1 LQEKENSMRFLFTI
15 AFLSI
20 VTTTRGFTVGTTR
33 ASVVKAPGLAML
45 PSNKNANHARHK
57 SLRPPK
63 TSSFY
68 PFDESSTTSTKRP
81 TTSGVSLQAKPGP
94 NAEAEDGSAGVRQL
108 LGLKGASAESNIWKI
123 RLQLTKPVTW
133 IPLVWGVMC
142 GAAASGN
149 YHWIWNP
156 LDPND
161 RNVMLGLEDALKGF
175 VAMILAGPFL
185 TGYTQTINDW
195 YDREIDAINEP
206 YRPIPSGAISE
217 GEVIAQIWILLLGG
231 LGIAY
236 GLDVWAG
243 HETPTV
249 LLLSIFGSFISYIYS
264 APPLKLKQ
272 NGWAGNYALGASYI
286 SLPWWCGQ
294 AVFGTLDKPVY
305 FILPILYSIAGLGIA
320 IVNDFKSIE
329 GDRALGL
336 QSLPVAFGIDKAKWI
351 CAGSVTLTQ
360 LGVAAYLQ
368 TLGESLYAGILIAL
382 ILPQMYFQATLL
394 LPDPVENDVKYQASA
409 QPFLVFGIL
418 ATALCIGHHDFS
430 V

>member
-1 LQEKENSMRFLFTI
+1 
-15 AFLSI
+15 
-20 VTTTRGFTVGTTR
+20 
-33 ASVVKAPGLAML
+33 
-45 PSNKNANHARHK
+45 
-57 SLRPPK
+57 
-63 TSSFY
+63 
-68 PFDESSTTSTKRP
+68 
-81 TTSGVSLQAKPGP
+81 
-94 NAEAEDGSAGVRQL
+94 
-108 LGLKGASAESNIWKI
+108 
-123 RLQLTKPVTW
+123 
-133 IPLVWGVMC
+133 
-142 GAAASGN
+142 
-149 YHWIWNP
+149 
-156 LDPND
+156 
-161 RNVMLGLEDALKGF
+161 
-175 VAMILAGPFL
+175 
-185 TGYTQTINDW
+185 
-195 YDREIDAINEP
+195 
-206 YRPIPSGAISE
+206 
-217 GEVIAQIWILLLGG
+217 LLLGG

>member
-1 LQEKENSMRFLFTI
+1 MKSLLLAPLLVTPTVL
-15 AFLSI
+15 AFSPAPRSFAGLS
-20 VTTTRGFTVGTTR
+20 TQHQ
-33 ASVVKAPGLAML
+33 SSLSML
-45 PSNKNANHARHK
+45 PTNSNDEDR
-57 SLRPPK
+57 
-63 TSSFY
+63 TYY
-68 PFDESSTTSTKRP
+68 PVPFNTESSTSRLGALPPKSNEEVT
-81 TTSGVSLQAKPGP
+81 
-94 NAEAEDGSAGVRQL
+94 DGSADARQL
-108 LGLKGASAESNIWKI
+108 LGLKGASETDDIWKI

-156 LDPND
+156 FDPND
-161 RNVMLGLEDALKGF
+161 RNVMLGLEDTAKGF

-217 GEVIAQIWILLLGG
+217 GQVIFQIWALFLGG

-236 GLDVWAG
+236 GLDVWSG
-243 HETPTV
+243 HDFPTV
-249 LLLSIFGSFISYIYS
+249 LALSVFGSFIAYIYS

-272 NGWAGNYALGASYI
+272 NGWAGSFALGCSYI

-294 AVFGTLDKPVY
+294 AVFGSLDRPVY
-305 FILPILYSIAGLGIA
+305 FILPVLYSIAGLGIA
-320 IVNDFKSIE
+320 IVNDFKSVE
-329 GDRALGL
+329 GDRQLGL
-336 QSLPVAFGIDKAKWI
+336 NSLPVAFGIDGAKYL
-351 CAGSVTLTQ
+351 CAGAITFTQ
-360 LGVAAYLQ
+360 MGVAAYLQ
-368 TLGESLYAGILIAL
+368 SIGETTYAAILLGLL
-382 ILPQMYFQATLL
+382 LPQVFFQVTLL
-394 LPDPVENDVKYQASA
+394 LPDPVANDVKFQAQS
-409 QPFLVFGIL
+409 QPFFVFGIL